1 MQVVLE
7 DVTKRYRPG
16 QAPAVAGISL
26 DVEAGE
32 RLSVIGPSGAGKTTL
47 FRLLTRSLVPDSG
60 RVRVGGAE
68 LDRLGHRDLRALRR
82 RMGVIHQRGDLV
94 PMSSA
99 LTNVAA
105 GAWVAWEAEA
115 LRLSLRGPSGDTAR
129 RAYEALDEVGIASLA
144 HARVDELSGG
154 QRQRVAVARLL
165 MQRPALIMAD
175 EPTASVDPRSAGVV
189 LDALERLAT
198 AGATLLLATHDL
210 SIARRQHRILALQ
223 HGRLAFAGGPRSW
236 QPTWWSGSTPPTPH
250 PHRRRAADRSP
261 GVADDH
267 DHRLHQ
273 PHRTGPRPR
282 R

>member
-105 GAWVAWEAEA
+105 GALGGMGSRSA

-223 HGRLAFAGGPRSW
+223 HGRLAFAGGPEEL
-236 QPTWWSGSTPPTPH
+236 
-250 PHRRRAADRSP
+250 AADVVER
-261 GVADDH
+261 VYAAD
-267 DHRLHQ
+267 
-273 PHRTGPRPR
+273 PASAPEAGGRPLSWGCR
-282 R
+282 